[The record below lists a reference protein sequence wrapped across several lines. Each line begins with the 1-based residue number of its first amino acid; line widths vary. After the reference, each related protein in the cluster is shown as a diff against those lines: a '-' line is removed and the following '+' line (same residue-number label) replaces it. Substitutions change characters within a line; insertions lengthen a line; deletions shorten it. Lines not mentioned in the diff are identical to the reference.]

1 LDTFTVFCYQGAIF
15 YVQLEVYNNMTVC
28 DAESCWL
35 QSPTNVFSVWLYIEI
50 YCFYL
55 YMASTVFYIAYHQ
68 LVEGVCFRKESDESD
83 MTKTITDFLVYAKD
97 NLTWFAFNFVM
108 VTMPLVCLLMLN
120 P

>member
-1 LDTFTVFCYQGAIF
+1 MDTFTVFCYQGAIF

-68 LVEGVCFRKESDESD
+68 LVEGVCFRKE
-83 MTKTITDFLVYAKD
+83 
-97 NLTWFAFNFVM
+97 
-108 VTMPLVCLLMLN
+108 
-120 P
+120 